1 MTTNDITHTL
11 SLNDV
16 DRVLPPEFEILKS
29 DDLRNAAPRALRAVR
44 NESSARTHYFYS
56 PQDYLK
62 FVTSVSARQVLGEEY
77 GTRYV
82 LLSSEFDSDPYY
94 HASITQTIA
103 AFTPHDVVIHRLK
116 SDETSSTHG
125 ASADEMTALIT
136 SYQSYL
142 EDCEQ
147 ADAQARSTPEF
158 DPFVEVPDE

>member
-1 MTTNDITHTL
+1 MTTNNTPIL
-11 SLNDV
+11 SLIDV
-16 DRVLPPEFEILKS
+16 DGVLPQEFEILKS
-29 DDLRNAAPRALRAVR
+29 DDPCNATPHALRAVR
-44 NESSARTHYFYS
+44 DKSAARTHYFYS
-56 PQDYLK
+56 PLDYLK

-116 SDETSSTHG
+116 SDETAVRIG
-125 ASADEMTALIT
+125 LSADEITALIT

-142 EDCEQ
+142 EDREQ
-147 ADAQARSTPEF
+147 ADAQAHSTPEF